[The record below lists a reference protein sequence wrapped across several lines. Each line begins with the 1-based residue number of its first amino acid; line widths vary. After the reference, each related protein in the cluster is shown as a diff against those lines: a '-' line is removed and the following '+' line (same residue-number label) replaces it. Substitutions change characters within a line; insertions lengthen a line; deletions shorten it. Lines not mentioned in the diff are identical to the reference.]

1 MGLSTLN
8 RDDDGDRGR
17 GPLDVRVVN
26 AMSSASAAV
35 AVSTL
40 LGGTRQVDVEASTT
54 DEAITRHW
62 VPVTSPARAF
72 TAPSNSG
79 SVQINAVAIRR
90 SEATSRARL
99 HPR

>member
-17 GPLDVRVVN
+17 GPLDARVVN
-26 AMSSASAAV
+26 ALSSASAAV

-54 DEAITRHW
+54 DEAIMRLSRQGAVCTHR
-62 VPVTSPARAF
+62 VRSLTLRTNARILF
-72 TAPSNSG
+72 HS
-79 SVQINAVAIRR
+79 
-90 SEATSRARL
+90 
-99 HPR
+99 